1 MAKSADLESGLD
13 FPLKTFREADAWAK
27 WLERNHSKPGLWLR
41 FAKKGSGHKTLTFA
55 EAVEVAL
62 CYGWIDSRGKSG
74 GPEWTL
80 GRFTPRSKRSIW
92 SKINQEKV
100 AQLIANERMRPPG
113 LAEVERAKADGRW
126 ERAYDP
132 PSRSTVPPDLQKA
145 LDINA
150 KAKKAFAALNSTNRY
165 AILFRIQTAKK
176 DDTRAK
182 RIKEFVAML
191 ARGEKLYP

>member
-1 MAKSADLESGLD
+1 VAKSAEPETGLD
-13 FPLKTFREADAWAK
+13 FPLKTFRDADAWAN

-41 FAKKGSGHKTLTFA
+41 FAKKASNRKTLSFA

-74 GPEWTL
+74 GPEFTL

-92 SKINQEKV
+92 SKINREK
-100 AQLIANERMRPPG
+100 ALDLIRDGRMRPSG
-113 LAEVERAKADGRW
+113 LAEVERAQDDGRW

-145 LDINA
+145 LDRNA
-150 KAKKAFAALNSTNRY
+150 KAKKLFATLNSTNRY

-176 DDTRAK
+176 PETRAK
-182 RIKEFVAML
+182 RIKDYVAML
-191 ARGEKLYP
+191 ARGEKPYP